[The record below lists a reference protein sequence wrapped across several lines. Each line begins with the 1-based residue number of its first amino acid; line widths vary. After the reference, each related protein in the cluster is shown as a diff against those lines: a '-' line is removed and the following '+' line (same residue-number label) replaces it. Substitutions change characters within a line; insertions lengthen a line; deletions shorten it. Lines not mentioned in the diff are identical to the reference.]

1 MGQPVTVI
9 EKASA
14 TAGVVR
20 YETNRVLT
28 GTGHETYRSLD
39 DAVGNKWCDELA
51 RRLFGRGGV
60 ASVHMNGNVITLH
73 LLDDSSAEGIK
84 EIVEDMF
91 LYYREG
97 VVPEIPAGVATDS

>member
-9 EKASA
+9 EKPSA

-28 GTGHETYRSLD
+28 GTGHEGYRSRE
-39 DAVGNKWCDELA
+39 DAFGHKWCDELA
-51 RRLFGRGGV
+51 RRLFDRGGL
-60 ASVHMNGNVITLH
+60 ASVHMNGNVVTVH
-73 LLDDSSAEGIK
+73 LLDDASAEGIK

-97 VVPEIPAGVATDS
+97 VVPEIPAGAATDS